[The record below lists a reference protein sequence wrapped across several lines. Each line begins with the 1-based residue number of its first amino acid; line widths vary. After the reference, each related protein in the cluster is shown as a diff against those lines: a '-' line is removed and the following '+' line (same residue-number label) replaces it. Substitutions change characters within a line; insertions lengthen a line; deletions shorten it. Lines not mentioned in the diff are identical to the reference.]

1 MREKVGGMW
10 RMEGEEREEGLKAA
24 FPGPAHFLQHAT
36 LTLFGFVQGHGKVS
50 EAILSLPVGYGLVG
64 LPELLHA
71 STVHTLPGHA
81 LVPGS
86 MEDVLNL
93 RERERE
99 GREGGREGREREG
112 REGGGEEGREGG
124 REGGGERSKRREE
137 GRETKEK

>member
-24 FPGPAHFLQHAT
+24 FLGPAHFLQHAT

-99 GREGGREGREREG
+99 GREREGREGGREREG
-112 REGGGEEGREGG
+112 REGGKKEGRG
-124 REGGGERSKRREE
+124 REK
-137 GRETKEK
+137 